1 MPTIRLRGSGA
12 AFDTFDVPLVSID
25 VTSDTAEEWGPNRI
39 RRTINGTITETS
51 DHWESYLAGWR
62 NLFGTRDVDGKP
74 FVDVKNVQ
82 IDFDHYGFTSLISV
96 DNDQISILAVEGFGG
111 SMVEYYE
118 YVQRR
123 NQSTAEIVRK
133 WTSGQI
139 TRNDIRVQMGLVP
152 KDEPFF
158 NQTIGPERAAECKE
172 NFLDGAHGFNLRTNL
187 IV

>member
-1 MPTIRLRGSGA
+1 M
-12 AFDTFDVPLVSID
+12 
-25 VTSDTAEEWGPNRI
+25 GPKSNP
-39 RRTINGTITETS
+39 S

-74 FVDVKNVQ
+74 FVDVKNLQ
-82 IDFDHYGFTSLISV
+82 IDFDHYGFTSMISV

-111 SMVEYYE
+111 SMIEYYE

-172 NFLDGAHGFNLRTNL
+172 NFLDGAHGFILRTNL